1 MPAKAY
7 LCLHKQVLLVD
18 QVGCLHVWD
27 LRRERCAARKR
38 LCRGPIAG
46 IFICSSTLTATAVG
60 ITCADRVEFW
70 HIDRQLDYNIVPGG
84 HQGAVIALHC
94 VHGDGSQ
101 VSSSSRLSSWLP
113 ALKIMWCLGGHHAVP
128 VALHCVHGDGS
139 QVRGSVGLSLGL
151 RAMYKTDI

>member
-1 MPAKAY
+1 MQCSHHAVMPATAS
-7 LCLHKQVLLVD
+7 LCLNMQVLLVD

-27 LRRERCAARKR
+27 LRRERCTARKR

-46 IFICSSTLTATAVG
+46 IFICSSTPTATAVG

-94 VHGDGSQ
+94 VQ
-101 VSSSSRLSSWLP
+101 
-113 ALKIMWCLGGHHAVP
+113 
-128 VALHCVHGDGS
+128 GDGS
-139 QVRGSVGLSLGL
+139 QVRVWVIHLC
-151 RAMYKTDI
+151 

>member
-1 MPAKAY
+1 MGPKARA
-7 LCLHKQVLLVD
+7 L
-18 QVGCLHVWD
+18 
-27 LRRERCAARKR
+27 R

-94 VHGDGSQ
+94 V
-101 VSSSSRLSSWLP
+101 P
-113 ALKIMWCLGGHHAVP
+113 
-128 VALHCVHGDGS
+128 GDGS
-139 QVRGSVGLSLGL
+139 QVRASVGRSMGLPELS
-151 RAMYKTDI
+151 KTDNIR